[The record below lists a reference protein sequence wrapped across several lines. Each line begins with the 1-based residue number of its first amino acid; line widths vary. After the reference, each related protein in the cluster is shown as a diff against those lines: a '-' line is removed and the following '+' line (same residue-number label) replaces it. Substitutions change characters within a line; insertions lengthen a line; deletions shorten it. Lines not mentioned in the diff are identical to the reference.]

1 MPINHISLTPDT
13 TPPPSTSSSDTPSSS
28 TNQHPFSHTSPSHIR
43 VADIAALS
51 QLGLSNQPALIL
63 GSDMFKYFGHTTT
76 NSNSNNSN
84 GSSSNISS
92 IDHTLVFDFKNLDLY
107 VAS

>member
-1 MPINHISLTPDT
+1 MRVMPINHISLTPDT
-13 TPPPSTSSSDTPSSS
+13 PPPPSTSSSDTPSSS
-28 TNQHPFSHTSPSHIR
+28 KNQHPSSSPSHIR

-51 QLGLSNQPALIL
+51 QLGLSNQPAVIL
-63 GSDMFKYFGHTTT
+63 GSDMFKYFAHTT
-76 NSNSNNSN
+76 SNNNSN
-84 GSSSNISS
+84 DSGSSNISS